1 MCPHTTEHLSS
12 YYTAL
17 TLATELAEMRV
28 GEAGGGEGAGV
39 GSHALGGGGRDGSG
53 GDGPRE
59 SESSGEGCV
68 GGRYVCTS
76 MGLGLAYYHMV

>member
-1 MCPHTTEHLSS
+1 VSS

-17 TLATELAEMRV
+17 TLATELAAMRV
-28 GEAGGGEGAGV
+28 GEAAGGEAAGGGC
-39 GSHALGGGGRDGSG
+39 HALVGGGGDGSG
-53 GDGPRE
+53 GEGPRA

-68 GGRYVCTS
+68 GGRYVCTR